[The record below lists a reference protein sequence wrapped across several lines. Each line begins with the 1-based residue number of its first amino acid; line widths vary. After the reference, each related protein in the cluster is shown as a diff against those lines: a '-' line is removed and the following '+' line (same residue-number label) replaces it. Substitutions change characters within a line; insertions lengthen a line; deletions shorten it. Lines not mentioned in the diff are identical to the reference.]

1 LVGICIAF
9 WLYVISTT
17 RKKIYM
23 DKSWIMEDDLLREK
37 LIRRKRQI
45 KRNRAIILKSA
56 KELFLKK
63 GLSSTTME
71 DIAGYSGFDRRTI
84 YNHFKN
90 KEEIFAALVFEV
102 ISDIT
107 MVYNEVSLENITP
120 LEKLK
125 QLVLKLLDLY
135 IDNSH
140 LINVFTTEIE
150 TNDNRRKKNTSSLA
164 VKNINDYGEL
174 ESRLMNMIKEAQD
187 ADQLIDVHPFILAGL
202 LNEIIL
208 RSVIVLHQNK
218 RIITKEDIIRDL
230 LRIIEGNLIKGT
242 VRQPENKL

>member
-1 LVGICIAF
+1 
-9 WLYVISTT
+9 
-17 RKKIYM
+17 
-23 DKSWIMEDDLLREK
+23 MEDELLREK

-45 KRNRAIILKSA
+45 KRNRTIILKSA
-56 KELFLKK
+56 KELFFKK
-63 GLSSTTME
+63 GMSSTTME

-107 MVYNEVSLENITP
+107 MVYNEVSLENISP

-150 TNDNRRKKNTSSLA
+150 TNDNRRKKNSSSLA

-218 RIITKEDIIRDL
+218 RIISKEDIIRDL
-230 LRIIEGNLIKGT
+230 LRIIEGNLIKGN
-242 VRQPENKL
+242 VRQPEGKL

>member
-1 LVGICIAF
+1 
-9 WLYVISTT
+9 
-17 RKKIYM
+17 
-23 DKSWIMEDDLLREK
+23 MEDDLLREK

-45 KRNRAIILKSA
+45 KRNRTIILKSA

-63 GLSSTTME
+63 GLNSTTME

-90 KEEIFAALVFEV
+90 KEDIFAALVFEV

-107 MVYNEVSLENITP
+107 MVYNEVSLENIPP

-150 TNDNRRKKNTSSLA
+150 TNDNRRKKNSSSLA

-218 RIITKEDIIRDL
+218 RIISKEHIIRDL
-230 LRIIEGNLIKGT
+230 LRIIEGNLIKGD
-242 VRQPENKL
+242 VREPDNKF

>member
-1 LVGICIAF
+1 
-9 WLYVISTT
+9 
-17 RKKIYM
+17 
-23 DKSWIMEDDLLREK
+23 MEDDLLREK

-45 KRNRAIILKSA
+45 KRNRTIILKSA
-56 KELFLKK
+56 KELFFKK

-84 YNHFKN
+84 YNHFRN
-90 KEEIFAALVFEV
+90 KEEIFAALVFDV
-102 ISDIT
+102 ISEIT
-107 MVYNEVSLENITP
+107 KVYNEVTLENIEP

-150 TNDNRRKKNTSSLA
+150 TNDSKRKKNSSSLA
-164 VKNINDYGEL
+164 LKNINDYGEL
-174 ESRLMNMIKEAQD
+174 ESRLMDMIKEAQD

-218 RIITKEDIIRDL
+218 RIISKEAIIRDL
-230 LRIIEGNLIKGT
+230 LRIIEGNLIKVN
-242 VRQPENKL
+242 VRQPERNLP